1 MTEAETPMG
10 HALELPG
17 ENGVLSTHPDL
28 SYRMGLYTWTVTT
41 RNNQSTYTVT
51 DGKGSLSATIQ
62 WAFGVYAQTWVLER
76 NGRYFESLVSFYP
89 ALDGLAI
96 TIGDERIRPQTL
108 DQALGAELS
117 AQAARECFGC
127 HASDAV
133 SGRDLTLATLH
144 AGVTCEHCHRG
155 SLAHAADA
163 AEANFATAPPHL
175 KDLPAESLNQ
185 FCGQCHRSW
194 DTVVRNRWLGP
205 VNLRFQPYR
214 LENSR
219 CFDGADPR
227 ISCLGC
233 HNPHQNLVHDETY
246 YDGKC
251 LACHA
256 AGAKPTS
263 NGQGKT
269 CPVAKAKCASC
280 HMPKLE
286 APGAHQKFT
295 DHEIRIVRA
304 NEPYPN

>member
-1 MTEAETPMG
+1 
-10 HALELPG
+10 
-17 ENGVLSTHPDL
+17 
-28 SYRMGLYTWTVTT
+28 
-41 RNNQSTYTVT
+41 
-51 DGKGSLSATIQ
+51 
-62 WAFGVYAQTWVLER
+62 
-76 NGRYFESLVSFYP
+76 
-89 ALDGLAI
+89 
-96 TIGDERIRPQTL
+96 
-108 DQALGAELS
+108 
-117 AQAARECFGC
+117 
-127 HASDAV
+127 
-133 SGRDLTLATLH
+133 
-144 AGVTCEHCHRG
+144 
-155 SLAHAADA
+155 
-163 AEANFATAPPHL
+163 
-175 KDLPAESLNQ
+175 
-185 FCGQCHRSW
+185 
-194 DTVVRNRWLGP
+194 VVRNRWLGP